1 MNKLIPFL
9 VACVILIACKENQT
23 TKASVDATPSE
34 LSADTV
40 AIYFINDQHGQLD
53 NFAKIKQIVDAER
66 ATNERVLLVCAGD
79 IFSGNP
85 IVDQYE
91 EKGYPMIDVMNK
103 TGFDISVIGNHEFDY
118 GPENLKNRMLQAEFE
133 WVCANVDM
141 KESGVPQP
149 DAYKTLTVGDISVT
163 FLGLVET
170 FGKPGA
176 IIPATHPWR
185 VQDMSFERHTAIL
198 ERYQDLKREEASDV
212 FIALTHLGTSS
223 DMELPNLI
231 PSLDAVIGGHSH
243 QVVGELVNGT
253 PVVQAGSYLS
263 LLGRLELIL
272 SEGKITN
279 KSHAFIDLEEYE
291 GKDEALSEI
300 INEYNNAPQFEEVVG
315 FTATYLDRSEIGCF
329 YTSAIKEYLN
339 VDASFQNS
347 GGIRSDID
355 QGDITTLEIY
365 NMDPFNNGSVIFTLT
380 AGEVED
386 FFIQTGAGFH
396 ISGIDFV
403 MESQNDLTIYDEAG
417 NAFAEDDLITIGIND
432 YIPAVHDTY
441 FPLEKAAIQEL
452 TTAETIIE
460 YLKTINS
467 AVDAEGCENY
477 FRL

>member
-1 MNKLIPFL
+1 MNKLFPFL
-9 VACVILIACKENQT
+9 IALLIFIACKEEPIKEQP
-23 TKASVDATPSE
+23 VEETPAE
-34 LSADTV
+34 LSADTL
-40 AIYFINDQHGQLD
+40 AIYFVNDQHGQLE
-53 NFAKIKQIVDAER
+53 NFAKIKHLVDAER
-66 ATNERVLLVCAGD
+66 DTNEHVLLVCAGD
-79 IFSGNP
+79 MFSGNP
-85 IVDQYE
+85 IVDQYDQ
-91 EKGYPMIDVMNK
+91 KGFPMIDVMNK

-118 GPENLKNRMLQAEFE
+118 GPENLKDRMNQAAFE

-141 KESGVPQP
+141 KDSGVPQP
-149 DAYKTLTVGDISVT
+149 AAYKTLKVGDISVT

-198 ERYQDLKREEASDV
+198 DRYQDLKREEGSDV

-223 DMELPNLI
+223 DLELPNLI

-243 QVVGELVNGT
+243 QRVGELINGT
-253 PVVQAGSYLS
+253 PVLQAGSYLGH
-263 LLGRLELIL
+263 LGRLQLII
-272 SEGKITN
+272 SEGKIISKTAQLIELDSYN
-279 KSHAFIDLEEYE
+279 QFDADLKKTIE
-291 GKDEALSEI
+291 
-300 INEYNNAPQFEEVVG
+300 EYNNASQFEEVVG
-315 FTATYLDRSEIGCF
+315 FTATYLDRNEIGCF
-329 YTSAIKEYLN
+329 YTTALKEYMN
-339 VDASFQNS
+339 VDASFQNG

-355 QGDITTLEIY
+355 EGDITTLEIY

-403 MESQNDLTIYDEAG
+403 VESENDLTIYDDEG

-432 YIPAVHDTY
+432 YIPAVHDSY
-441 FPLEKAAIQEL
+441 FPLEKASIQEL

-467 AVDAEGCENY
+467 TVDAEGCENY
-477 FRL
+477 FRF